1 MGMGKRKN
9 YIGLNTFGNKGLS
22 LPKAHQRY
30 YWSRFNFGN
39 GEIQKIHLV
48 QSGTFFFLNLIFL
61 FLCPGL
67 MVGKRTQADKTALDS
82 N

>member
-1 MGMGKRKN
+1 MVMGKREN
-9 YIGLNTFGNKGLS
+9 YSGPNTIGNKGLS

-30 YWSRFNFGN
+30 YWSRFNFRN
-39 GEIQKIHLV
+39 EEIQKFHLV

>member
-1 MGMGKRKN
+1 MGMGKREN

-22 LPKAHQRY
+22 LPKAHQRH
-30 YWSRFNFGN
+30 YWSRFNFRN
-39 GEIQKIHLV
+39 EEKQKFHLV

-67 MVGKRTQADKTALDS
+67 MAGNRTHADKTALDS